1 MAVCY
6 LGIGSNLGNRR
17 KNIEL
22 ALKKIKSIKGLKIIA
37 TSSIISTAAVGG
49 PVNQNRFLNCAV
61 KILIRITPLYLLKKL
76 KEIEKEMGR
85 VKTVRNGPRIID
97 IDILLFGN
105 LIINKKELKVPHPR
119 MFERDFVMRPLLEL
133 I

>member
-22 ALKKIKSIKGLKIIA
+22 ALRKIKSIKGIKIIN
-37 TSSIISTAAVGG
+37 TSGVISTAAVGG
-49 PVNQNRFLNCAV
+49 PTNQNRFLNCAV
-61 KILIRITPLYLLKKL
+61 KILTKITPLSLLKKL
-76 KEIEKEMGR
+76 KHIEKEMGR
-85 VKTVRNGPRIID
+85 TRTVRNGPRIID

-105 LIINKKELKVPHPR
+105 SIINTKALKVPHPR
-119 MFERDFVMRPLLEL
+119 MFERDFVMRPLSEL